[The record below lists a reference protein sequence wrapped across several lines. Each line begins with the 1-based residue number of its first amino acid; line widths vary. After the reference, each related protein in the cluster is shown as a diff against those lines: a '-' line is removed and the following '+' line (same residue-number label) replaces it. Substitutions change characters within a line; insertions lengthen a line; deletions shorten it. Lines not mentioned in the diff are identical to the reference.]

1 LSKISMEFVG
11 DNSLVDSIVKDNDI
25 KNADQIFVGEKLTI
39 ATDGKAKKVSA
50 TQDVPQAE
58 ESAPVYEEQPSA
70 PVQQQTQEVK
80 VSQDSTSAGNS
91 SSAKEWIAQ
100 KESGGSY
107 SASNGQYVG
116 RYQLSSSYL
125 SGDYSAA
132 NQEKVA

>member
-1 LSKISMEFVG
+1 MKLSKTVLFSTLLAASATLALGGKEVKADEVYTVKENDTLSKISMEFVG

-50 TQDVPQAE
+50 KQDVPQAE

-80 VSQDSTSAGNS
+80 VSQ
-91 SSAKEWIAQ
+91 
-100 KESGGSY
+100 
-107 SASNGQYVG
+107 
-116 RYQLSSSYL
+116 
-125 SGDYSAA
+125 
-132 NQEKVA
+132 